1 MSSPDQEHKSDS
13 TSLDAE
19 RVRLRKAGYT
29 DSEVSQILI
38 ARASQ
43 QPAGASQGALSNVLS
58 SIVAVASHARTVIPT
73 FRKDVA
79 TVFDSAATVSER
91 AGATAS
97 LAVKAVVILVLG
109 YAAWQEW
116 KIHIIYAGETAEAQA
131 QKAKVEAK
139 GATRPAA
146 SLIDPVKR
154 DIFGIPL
161 DADERRKEGFK

>member
-1 MSSPDQEHKSDS
+1 MPSPDQEHKSDS

-19 RVRLRKAGYT
+19 RARLRSAGYT
-29 DSEVSQILI
+29 DAEVSQILI
-38 ARASQ
+38 ARASP
-43 QPAGASQGALSNVLS
+43 QPAGAGQGALSNVLS
-58 SIVAVASHARTVIPT
+58 SIVAVGGHARALLPT
-73 FRKDVA
+73 FRQDVETMFDGGA
-79 TVFDSAATVSER
+79 TASKR

-97 LAVKAVVILVLG
+97 LAVKATVILVLG

-116 KIHIIYAGETAEAQA
+116 KIHIIYASETAEAQA

-146 SLIDPVKR
+146 SIIDPIKR